1 MRFPPNSVQSGLAGR
16 DTPAHVDGRSILPL
30 ARGEDN
36 VSWREFLHGEQFLNE
51 DSNQWL
57 TDGRGKYIWY
67 SQTGRELLFDLKED
81 PTELR
86 DLSAARPQ
94 RVALWRERLMAE
106 LDGREEG
113 FVQNGELAAGQ
124 PQGPT
129 LVDAGRYRER

>member
-1 MRFPPNSVQSGLAGR
+1 MRRGTGHSSTAHHAFIQRGAADSSQRGRRRMQPNAGNGDARAQNSCAFLSDSVQSGLAGR

-57 TDGRGKYIWY
+57 TDGR
-67 SQTGRELLFDLKED
+67 
-81 PTELR
+81 
-86 DLSAARPQ
+86 
-94 RVALWRERLMAE
+94 
-106 LDGREEG
+106 EEG

>member
-1 MRFPPNSVQSGLAGR
+1 MSAVPYYATGKTSALLVELRDLLPTFCDLAGR

-57 TDGRGKYIWY
+57 TDGR
-67 SQTGRELLFDLKED
+67 
-81 PTELR
+81 
-86 DLSAARPQ
+86 
-94 RVALWRERLMAE
+94 
-106 LDGREEG
+106 EEG